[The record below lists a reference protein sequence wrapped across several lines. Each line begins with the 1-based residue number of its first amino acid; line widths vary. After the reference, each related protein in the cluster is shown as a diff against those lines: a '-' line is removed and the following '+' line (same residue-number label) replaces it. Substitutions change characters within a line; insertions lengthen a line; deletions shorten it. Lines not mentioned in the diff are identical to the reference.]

1 CHGGPELTNAS
12 VRNVTNE
19 RLERMHM
26 GNDGIAVYDNGFY
39 NIGTRPTE
47 DDLGVGG
54 SDPFGNPLSETRY
67 CQQFVDQGQACPIKN
82 QNASGQFLMTGIADM
97 IVARPGENIPADRL
111 RPSCPPPATTS
122 VFNPITGTF
131 ICDRTNVRGL
141 QGAAAAQRRADRA
154 VLPQRR
160 QIDTAPGG
168 RLLQSRRRLRR

>member
-1 CHGGPELTNAS
+1 LYASPLIANDTRVDRFLEGNTTALSADEQAGMAIFTGPGKCIACHGGPELTNAS

-54 SDPFGNPLSETRY
+54 SDPFGNPLSETRC
-67 CQQFVDQGQACPIKN
+67 CQQFVDQGQACPTKN

-97 IVARPGENIPADRL
+97 IVARPGAN
-111 RPSCPPPATTS
+111 TS
-122 VFNPITGTF
+122 QPTGSP
-131 ICDRTNVRGL
+131 
-141 QGAAAAQRRADRA
+141 RRAR
-154 VLPQRR
+154 P
-160 QIDTAPGG
+160 
-168 RLLQSRRRLRR
+168 RRRPPRSTQ